1 MSTKEAKPKK
11 AKKEKAPPKP
21 KEPGYRDELHE
32 ANTVIRSMFMDS
44 GAHGLYNR
52 HAKAKGVDGYNLRS
66 SPELLAKRYH
76 YYTTKEFYAYVDQYA
91 AFVKEN
97 ADSIDF
103 YVNVDAIFHPELS
116 YKVLKYLEKE
126 HGLEPIPVLHYN
138 TPLKWVERHI
148 NEGYKFIGLGGLGQD
163 ATRDDYARW
172 ADRVYDLLCS
182 TPDRKPVIKTHG
194 FAMTSWT
201 LLVRYPWWSVDSAS
215 WVKSSAYGV
224 IYVPHMRGGKFTYDV
239 QPYSIA
245 VSAQAS
251 SVKDGGKHISK
262 LSRAE
267 QAVIHQWLDHCK
279 VPMGKADK
287 EGNELEW
294 GITSHWGA
302 RARANLLYYD
312 GLARSLPEWP
322 WAFHRRPRQGLFI

>member
-1 MSTKEAKPKK
+1 MTEKTKPKK
-11 AKKEKAPPKP
+11 KRKP
-21 KEPGYRDELHE
+21 KEGYREELRDSPS
-32 ANTVIRSMFMDS
+32 VIRSMFMDS

-52 HAKAKGVDGYNLRS
+52 HAKMKGVDGYNLRS
-66 SPELLAKRYH
+66 SPELLAKRYQ
-76 YYTTKEFYAYVDQYA
+76 YYTTKEFYQYVDEYA
-91 AFVKEN
+91 KFIKDN
-97 ADSIDF
+97 LSSIDF

-116 YKVLKYLEKE
+116 YTVLKYLENE

-138 TPLKWVERHI
+138 TPLKWIEKHI
-148 NEGYKFIGLGGLGQD
+148 EEGYTFIGLGGLGQD
-163 ATRDDYARW
+163 ATRQDYARW

-194 FAMTSWT
+194 FAMTSWS

-215 WVKSSAYGV
+215 WVKSSAYGT
-224 IYVPHMRGGKFTYDV
+224 IYVPHMRGGKFVYDE

-251 SVKDGGKHISK
+251 SMKDGGKHITK
-262 LSRAE
+262 LSKAE
-267 QAVIHQWLDHCK
+267 RSVIGAWLEHCK
-279 VPMGKADK
+279 VGMGTTDAQ
-287 EGNELEW
+287 GNEIEY

-312 GLARSLPEWP
+312 GLAKSVPEWP
-322 WAFHRRPRQGLFI
+322 WAFHRRPRQGLLT